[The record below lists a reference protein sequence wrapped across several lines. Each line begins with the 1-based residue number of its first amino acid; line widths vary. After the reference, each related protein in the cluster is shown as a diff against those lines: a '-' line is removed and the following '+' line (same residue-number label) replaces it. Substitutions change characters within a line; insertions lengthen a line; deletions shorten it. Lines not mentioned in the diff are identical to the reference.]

1 MQPWDQVQVTD
12 ANDPRNGAAG
22 LVIATVGTG
31 DAKKLTVKMDSDGA
45 SVAYT
50 EAQLKL
56 LGR

>member
-12 ANDPRNGAAG
+12 ANDPRNGTAG
-22 LVIATVGTG
+22 LVIATKGAG
-31 DAKKLTVKMDSDGA
+31 EEKQLTVKMDSDGA
-45 SVAYT
+45 SVAYK

>member
-22 LVIATVGTG
+22 LVIATKGTG
-31 DAKKLTVKMDSDGA
+31 DDKQLTVKMDADGA
-45 SVAYT
+45 TVAYK
-50 EAQLKL
+50 EGQLKL